1 MGTKESDV
9 EIDALIAELTGLA
22 AKTGSHEEDAEYP
35 LPESKPVKYTNVDVV
50 VMPHGYKYPK
60 PSEESIS
67 MDSLPLQLDLD
78 SLSEVDGLLSVPA
91 TAAKEM
97 VYDYDGLK
105 VLKPFDELK
114 AAALFANGIPVT
126 REHPKSGIVTDRREV
141 LGFFR
146 DPVAEDGQL
155 RGILEI
161 ADRDLIADVKGK
173 KLSEVSAGFFCA
185 LDRSAGEFKGEQ
197 YDAVQRNVF
206 LNHIAVVEHGRCSLA
221 QGCGINLDAYA
232 YPMPPDVIDKLDAAI
247 ERAKAMKDKGLLE
260 LLRKIRKVITTKKG
274 SKDSTNADALNLVQV
289 KDALTQL
296 KVATTQLAA
305 ERDELKTQLEAIV
318 KSEKDAIVNELEALQ
333 HAKQRP
339 DLEKMALDDLKK
351 ELDMVKE
358 LKTGKFSVPQ
368 LHPTAGGR
376 QRIDEAYAK
385 IGGK

>member
-1 MGTKESDV
+1 MGTKESDA
-9 EIDALIAELTGLA
+9 ELDAPITELTGIVG
-22 AKTGSHEEDAEYP
+22 KTGEEDAEYP
-35 LPESKPVKYTNVDVV
+35 LPESKPVKYTNVDVL

-67 MDSLPLQLDLD
+67 TDSLPLQLDLD
-78 SLSEVDGLLSVPA
+78 SLTEANGVLAVPA
-91 TAAKEM
+91 IAAKEM

-105 VLKPFDELK
+105 ILKPFDELK
-114 AAALFANGIPVT
+114 AAALFCSGIPVT

-161 ADRDLIADVKGK
+161 ADKDLIADVKNK

-185 LDRSAGEFKGEQ
+185 LDRNPGEFKGEQ

-247 ERAKAMKDKGLLE
+247 ERAKAMKDKSLLD

-274 SKDSTNADALNLVQV
+274 KDSVDADALNLVQV
-289 KDALTQL
+289 KDAIAQL
-296 KVATTQLAA
+296 KASTAQLAA
-305 ERDELKTQLEAIV
+305 ERDELRTKLEEIV
-318 KSEKDAIVNELEALQ
+318 KAEKDSIISELEGLQ

-339 DLEKMALDDLKK
+339 DLEKMALDELKK

-368 LHPTAGGR
+368 LRATGGR
-376 QRIDEAYAK
+376 QSIDEAYAK

>member
-1 MGTKESDV
+1 MEKTNSDA

-22 AKTGSHEEDAEYP
+22 TRAGEEDAEYP
-35 LPESKPVKYTNVDVV
+35 LPESKPVKYTNVDVL

-78 SLSEVDGLLSVPA
+78 SLSETDGVLSVPVI
-91 TAAKEM
+91 AAKEM

-105 VLKPFDELK
+105 ALKPFDELK
-114 AAALFANGIPVT
+114 AAALFANGIPIT

-155 RGILEI
+155 KGILEI

-173 KLSEVSAGFFCA
+173 KLSEVSSGFFCA
-185 LDRSAGEFKGEQ
+185 LDRSSGEFNGNQ
-197 YDAVQRNVF
+197 YDAVQRNIF

-247 ERAKAMKDKGLLE
+247 ERAKAMKDKSLLE

-274 SKDSTNADALNLVQV
+274 KDSLDSDAFNLVKV
-289 KDALTQL
+289 RDAIAQL
-296 KVATTQLAA
+296 KASAAQSAA
-305 ERDELKTQLEAIV
+305 ERDELQTKLEEIV
-318 KSEKDAIVNELEALQ
+318 KAEKDAIITELEELQ

-339 DLEKMALDDLKK
+339 DLETMTLDDLKK

-358 LKTGKFSVPQ
+358 LKASKIAVPG
-368 LHPTAGGR
+368 LKATGGR
-376 QRIDEAYAK
+376 HSIDEAYAK

>member
-1 MGTKESDV
+1 MGKQESDA

-22 AKTGSHEEDAEYP
+22 TRAGDSEYP
-35 LPESKPVKYTNVDVV
+35 LPENKPVKYTNVDVL
-50 VMPHGYKYPK
+50 VMPHGYRYPK

-78 SLSEVDGLLSVPA
+78 SLKESDGLLSVPA
-91 TAAKEM
+91 IAAKEM

-105 VLKPFDELK
+105 ALKPFDELK

-185 LDRSAGEFKGEQ
+185 LDRNPGEFNGEP
-197 YDAVQRNVF
+197 YEAVQRNVF

-247 ERAKAMKDKGLLE
+247 ERAKAMKDKSLLE
-260 LLRKIRKVITTKKG
+260 LLKKIRKVITTKKG
-274 SKDSTNADALNLVQV
+274 KDSVDADALNLVQV
-289 KDALTQL
+289 KDAIAQL
-296 KVATTQLAA
+296 KASTAQLVA
-305 ERDELKTQLEAIV
+305 ERDELQTKLEAIV
-318 KSEKDAIVNELEALQ
+318 KAEKDAIITELEALQ
-333 HAKQRP
+333 HAKERP
-339 DLEKMALDDLKK
+339 NLEKMALDDLKR

-358 LKTGKFSVPQ
+358 LKTGRLAVPG
-368 LHPTAGGR
+368 LKATGGR
-376 QRIDEAYAK
+376 QSIDEAYAK